1 MTGAKFEKLVE
12 IMATLRGPNG
22 CPWDKEQT
30 FNTLKPMMVEETYE
44 VLEAIDNQD
53 YEHLAEELGDVLLH
67 IVFQAQMGKEESR
80 FDIDTVI
87 DGICTKLIRRHP
99 HVFGGPEAA
108 SGGTAEDVLKNWEVI
123 KAAEAAEKESKAGKT
138 TNLAPSRKSLLDG
151 IPSKLPALHEA
162 HQISSRVARV
172 GFDWPDVDGVFE
184 KLQEEVRELREAIS
198 EKQQTDIE
206 DEVGDLL
213 FVLVNIARV
222 LKVDSESALKR
233 ANRKFKIRFQHME
246 SELVSSGKNLDET
259 SLNEMENLW
268 KIAKKETDSQ

>member
-1 MTGAKFEKLVE
+1 MTGAKFERLVE

-30 FNTLKPMMVEETYE
+30 FNTLKPMMVEEVYE

-53 YEHLAEELGDVLLH
+53 YDHLSEELGDVLLH

-99 HVFGGPEAA
+99 HVFAGEN
-108 SGGTAEDVLKNWEVI
+108 GGTADDVLKNWEVI
-123 KAAEAAEKESKAGKT
+123 KAAEAAEKAAKTPNAG
-138 TNLAPSRKSLLDG
+138 PVRKSLLDG

-172 GFDWPDVDGVFE
+172 GFDWPNIEGVFE
-184 KLQEEVRELREAIS
+184 KLHEEVRELREAIS
-198 EKQQTDIE
+198 EKKQADIE

-213 FVLVNIARV
+213 FVLVNIARFM
-222 LKVDSESALKR
+222 KVDSESALKR
-233 ANRKFKIRFQHME
+233 ANRKFKARFQHME
-246 SELVSSGKNLDET
+246 SELVRSGRQLDQTPLDE
-259 SLNEMENLW
+259 MEHLW
-268 KIAKKETDSQ
+268 KIAKKETDSR

>member
-1 MTGAKFEKLVE
+1 MTGEKFERLVE

-30 FNTLKPMMVEETYE
+30 FNTLKPMMVEEIYE

-53 YEHLAEELGDVLLH
+53 YDHLSEELGDVLLH
-67 IVFQAQMGKEESR
+67 IVFQAQMGREQSR

-87 DGICTKLIRRHP
+87 EGICTKLIRRHP
-99 HVFGGPEAA
+99 HVFAGKY
-108 SGGTAEDVLKNWEVI
+108 GGTAEDVLKNWEVI
-123 KAAEAAEKESKAGKT
+123 KAAEAAEKAAETPNAG
-138 TNLAPSRKSLLDG
+138 PVRKSLLDG

-172 GFDWPDVDGVFE
+172 GFDWPNIEGVFE
-184 KLQEEVRELREAIS
+184 KLHEEVRELREAIS
-198 EKQQTDIE
+198 EKKQADIE

-233 ANRKFKIRFQHME
+233 ANRKFKARFQHME
-246 SELVSSGKNLDET
+246 SELDRSGRKLDET
-259 SLNEMENLW
+259 PLNEMEHLW
-268 KIAKKETDSQ
+268 NIAKKETDSR

>member
-30 FNTLKPMMVEETYE
+30 FDTLKPMMVEEIYE
-44 VLEAIDNQD
+44 VLEAIDNRD
-53 YEHLAEELGDVLLH
+53 YEHLSEELGDVLLH
-67 IVFQAQMGKEESR
+67 IVFQAQMGKEQSR
-80 FDIDTVI
+80 FDIDSVL
-87 DGICTKLIRRHP
+87 DGICSKLIRRHP
-99 HVFGGPEAA
+99 HVFAGEQ
-108 SGGTAEDVLKNWEVI
+108 GGTADDVLKNWEVI
-123 KAAEAAEKESKAGKT
+123 KAAEAAEKAAKT
-138 TNLAPSRKSLLDG
+138 SSIAPARKSLLDG

-172 GFDWPDVDGVFE
+172 GFDWPQIDGIFE
-184 KLQEEVRELREAIS
+184 KLQEEIGELREAIL
-198 EKQQTDIE
+198 EKQQADIE

-233 ANRKFKIRFQHME
+233 ANGKFKTRFQHME
-246 SELVSSGKNLDET
+246 SEIASSGRNLDET
-259 SLNEMENLW
+259 PLGEMESLW
-268 KIAKKETDSQ
+268 KIAKKETDSR